1 MAYEL
6 MPHCVMH
13 VFMQVGCSLQASA
26 ASCHEMSR
34 RGGVV
39 KQGIRCE
46 VLGGHAAGGRA

>member
-26 ASCHEMSR
+26 
-34 RGGVV
+34 
-39 KQGIRCE
+39 
-46 VLGGHAAGGRA
+46 LPAAMR